1 MASSLDSWGVPMIAK
16 LSPKQNRRG
25 FTLLEIMVV
34 VLIIGVLLMIAIPAW
49 VGARERSQAR
59 TCQSQLREIR
69 YAKEAWGM
77 DNQKKS
83 TDTPTM
89 EDLYPAYLKKQP
101 FCPAGGEYTIG
112 DLSTDPTCSIG
123 GNHVLEPN

>member
-1 MASSLDSWGVPMIAK
+1 MIAR
-16 LSPKQNRRG
+16 LNPAGNRNG
-25 FTLLEIMVV
+25 FTLVEIMVV
-34 VLIIGVLLMIAIPAW
+34 VLIIGLLLMIAVPAW
-49 VGARERSQAR
+49 VGARQRSQAR

-89 EDLYPAYLKKQP
+89 EDLYPAYLKKEP
-101 FCPAGGEYTIG
+101 RCPAGGEYTIG

-123 GNHVLEPN
+123 GDHTLEPR